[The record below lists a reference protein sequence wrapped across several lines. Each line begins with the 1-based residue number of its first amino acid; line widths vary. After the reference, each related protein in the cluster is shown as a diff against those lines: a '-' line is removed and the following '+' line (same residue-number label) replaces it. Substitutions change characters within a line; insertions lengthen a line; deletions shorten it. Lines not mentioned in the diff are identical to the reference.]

1 MKDQDAIA
9 EAEAALRE
17 AMLEG
22 DVAALD
28 DLLDPQVCFTDQFGN
43 RLDKADDLA
52 AHRSGLLKVEAI
64 DAVAPPTIA
73 RWGET
78 ATVCVTVDL
87 AGFYD
92 GTAFFG
98 RFAYSRVWH
107 RQGER
112 WRVVLAHCSAL
123 PATG

>member
-1 MKDQDAIA
+1 MDAIT
-9 EAEAALRE
+9 EAEAALRS
-17 AMLEG
+17 AMLAG

-28 DLLDPQVCFTDQFGN
+28 ALLEDTLCFTDQDGK
-43 RLDKADDLA
+43 RLSKSDDLA
-52 AHRSGLLKVEAI
+52 AHRSGLLWIETI
-64 DAVAPPTIA
+64 EAVASPDIHI
-73 RWGET
+73 RGDS

-92 GTAFFG
+92 GAAFFG
-98 RFAYSRVWH
+98 RFAYSRVWY
-107 RQGER
+107 REAGR